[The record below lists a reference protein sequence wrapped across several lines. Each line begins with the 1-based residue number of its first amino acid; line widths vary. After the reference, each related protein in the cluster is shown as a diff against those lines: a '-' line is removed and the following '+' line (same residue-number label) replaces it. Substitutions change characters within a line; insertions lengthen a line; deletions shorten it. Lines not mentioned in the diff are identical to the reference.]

1 MRAIPKPKRIRD
13 ERYLAWIRTKHCL
26 VCMDSLVEA
35 HHVLP
40 MGGGKM
46 GSKTDDRRT
55 VPLCRDAH
63 QKYHDKGRV
72 RFEEIYGLDL
82 EAEILKLNWEFDRLP
97 KPKRKER
104 KPRIVKPRRIPVRRG
119 WARLRADGF
128 EELREASRRVVERV
142 LSVYNSD
149 YIQKCVQNEPDSL
162 LALVK
167 ELESAIAKAKRESDT
182 IH

>member
-13 ERYLAWIRTKHCL
+13 EQYLAWIRTKPCL
-26 VCMDSLVEA
+26 ACIYHKDSYIDA

-63 QKYHDKGRV
+63 QRYHDKGRV

-97 KPKRKER
+97 KPKKRER

-119 WARLRADGF
+119 WVHLDPEGLITFPIYETQEEARQIHGKIVRCQI
-128 EELREASRRVVERV
+128 RVEG
-142 LSVYNSD
+142 
-149 YIQKCVQNEPDSL
+149 
-162 LALVK
+162 
-167 ELESAIAKAKRESDT
+167 
-182 IH
+182 